1 MTIHELLGS
10 GSFQAFF
17 QFAFEEALQKYLGH
31 SEDVNFLKPTEFTL
45 GEWEHENEFSGE
57 FRGAVETPGGG
68 VGESS
73 GKFALILQNGLTGEA
88 HDILDAATINLEIT
102 EFPGG

>member
-1 MTIHELLGS
+1 MSIHELLES
-10 GSFQAFF
+10 GSFNALF
-17 QFAFEEALQKYLGH
+17 QFAFEEAVRKHLGH
-31 SEDVNFLKPTEFTL
+31 TKDISFLKPSEFTL
-45 GEWEHENEFSGE
+45 GEWEHENEFAGE

-88 HDILDAATINLEIT
+88 HDILDAATINLEIA